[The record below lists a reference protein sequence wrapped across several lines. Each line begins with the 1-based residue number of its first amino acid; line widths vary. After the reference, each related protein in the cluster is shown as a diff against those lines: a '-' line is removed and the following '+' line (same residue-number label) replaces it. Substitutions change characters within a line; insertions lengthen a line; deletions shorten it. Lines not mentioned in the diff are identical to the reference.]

1 MKINWN
7 KPSRYSMILA
17 ILLYVGTF
25 GIAFYLGQIWG
36 SANAILEQSPIVKE
50 QDLNNNVINSAT
62 FVCDE
67 GKYIN
72 AIFFSNKVELSL
84 SDGRNLIL
92 SQAISA
98 SGARYANENETIIFW
113 NKGDSAFI
121 EENAINSYNN
131 CFVKNP

>member
-7 KPSRYSMILA
+7 KPNRYSMILA
-17 ILLYVGTF
+17 IVIYVATF
-25 GIAFYLGQIWG
+25 GIAFYLGQLWG
-36 SANAILEQSPIVKE
+36 SANAILEQSPLAE
-50 QDLNNNVINSAT
+50 QQSLNNNVINSAT

-67 GKYIN
+67 DKYIN

-121 EENAINSYNN
+121 EENAIHSYNN
-131 CFVKNP
+131 CFVKIL